1 MFGSKADW
9 KRHEKS
15 QHDDQQNW
23 GSDFQGGHFQQVQTL
38 INNAKQSESQ
48 SSLTE
53 GLHFWCGFCRSNL
66 PLRSREIE
74 MAWNERFNH
83 IDEVHFKMGQRTYEW
98 QSKDLVEKQG
108 LEAGIGAI
116 YAGEEGVYESNGAF
130 SYASSP
136 VLDTDSPTTYNA
148 LKRKIMMGETP
159 HSLSKP
165 GESKRRHLGIDSS
178 SNPGT
183 EIVSCVRATVSS
195 EPYIIQK
202 LNKKQCQCRNGQG
215 DVADCLFRPHTACD
229 GCHGMEYSG
238 SGCAWNNPSLFVP

>member
-195 EPYIIQK
+195 ELYNPK
-202 LNKKQCQCRNGQG
+202 TKQEA
-215 DVADCLFRPHTACD
+215 V
-229 GCHGMEYSG
+229 S
-238 SGCAWNNPSLFVP
+238 VPERTRRCGRLPLPPTYRV